1 MFAASARS
9 SNSIGTADSQRPKR
23 AASRYRYHRCRDLDR
38 APNVIDQEPPP
49 EESIWAAGCV
59 VGRWNDNHKPR
70 YLIVHRPRYDDWS
83 LPKGKLD
90 DGETFLE
97 AALREVE
104 EETGFVGKKPRPIG
118 SVGYL
123 TQAGNPKVV
132 RWWLVTVKSGSFVP
146 NKEVDRIKWVS
157 HRKALTKLSYRND
170 REVLERA
177 NDMFHDRSAGMIYLV
192 RHASAGI
199 RSETDANDWKRPL
212 DKRGKRQTKAL
223 RDLLM
228 AHPITRIGSSNYPRC
243 VETVKP
249 FAKRL
254 GIPVEMETALVEGAH
269 PHRIVSLIHDLQSE
283 SAVLCSHGD
292 VIGDF
297 IGHLFAEGV
306 PMDGPEKSE
315 KGSIWELRTVS
326 GRVVS
331 GRYVPPP
338 S

>member
-1 MFAASARS
+1 MT
-9 SNSIGTADSQRPKR
+9 N
-23 AASRYRYHRCRDLDR
+23 
-38 APNVIDQEPPP
+38 QEPPP

-59 VGRWNDNHKPR
+59 VARWTDDRKAK

-90 DGETFLE
+90 RGETFLE
-97 AALREVE
+97 AARREVE
-104 EETGFVGKKPRPIG
+104 EETGFTVKGPRPIG

-132 RWWLVTVKSGSFVP
+132 RWWLATVKNGSFTP
-146 NKEVDRIKWVS
+146 NHEVDRIKWVS
-157 HRKALTKLSYRND
+157 YRKAIKKLSYRND
-170 REVLERA
+170 RDVIDRA

-192 RHASAGI
+192 RHTSAGH
-199 RSETDANDWKRPL
+199 RSDTDSNDWTRPL
-212 DKRGKRQTKAL
+212 DKRGRRQTRAL

-228 AHPITRIGSSNYPRC
+228 AHPITRIGSSNYTRC

-249 FAKRL
+249 LAKRL
-254 GIPVEMETALVEGAH
+254 GIPLEMETALVEGAH
-269 PHRIVSLIHDLQSE
+269 PHRIVTLIHGLQEE

-306 PMDGPEKSE
+306 PLDGPQRWE
-315 KGSIWELRTVS
+315 KGSVWELRTVS

-331 GRYVPPP
+331 GRYVTPPL
-338 S
+338 